1 MIKKLQQFIAARDM
15 IPSGSWRELR
25 PIRESKK
32 VTLREVSARAGVGVS
47 FLSDVELGR
56 RPLTVRVAEIYIKI
70 AEGL

>member
-1 MIKKLQQFIAARDM
+1 MITKLQQFIEAREMVPADAW
-15 IPSGSWRELR
+15 SELR

-56 RPLTVRVAEIYIKI
+56 RPLTVRVAQIYIKI
-70 AEGL
+70 AEGK